1 MCNIMLHLKLR
12 VEKNSFLFFGMFWNR
27 PFPAII
33 TSAPQAKFLS
43 FFQSENR
50 GNDQDLGCFFRIFL
64 ASFLY
69 CLNYHK
75 CAAGGFKKF

>member
-1 MCNIMLHLKLR
+1 MQYN
-12 VEKNSFLFFGMFWNR
+12 VEFEMKSGEDFIGVFIGMFWNR
-27 PFPAII
+27 PFSAII

-64 ASFLY
+64 TSFQ
-69 CLNYHK
+69 
-75 CAAGGFKKF
+75 